1 LVNTPG
7 ALGGIGATT
16 NLVPALTLGCGAV
29 GGSSSS
35 DNIGP
40 ENLFNIRRIATGV
53 LELED
58 IRKEENQATSELPVD
73 ADALI
78 QSLVEK
84 VLAELK

>member
-1 LVNTPG
+1 
-7 ALGGIGATT
+7 
-16 NLVPALTLGCGAV
+16 PALTLGCGAV